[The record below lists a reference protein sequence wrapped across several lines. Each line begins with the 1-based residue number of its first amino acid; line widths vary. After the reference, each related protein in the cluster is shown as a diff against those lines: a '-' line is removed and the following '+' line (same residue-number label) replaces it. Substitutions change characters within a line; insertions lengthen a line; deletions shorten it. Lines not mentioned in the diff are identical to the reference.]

1 MKDSQRALLI
11 GAIALAV
18 ATAGCGGRTGQHL
31 PPTSGTIAASDSS
44 GLVASPRAASREVPS
59 ASLAEF
65 DARFAAAVDT
75 AKDVP
80 LAGLPPSGTVS
91 PTCQASGEPT
101 PPSRFCIAQLP
112 AEDPIVTIMANATGS
127 MGATGLMM
135 AYAAM
140 PDGIRGTVLPAPV
153 LGDEASS
160 ARSWGDLGCTAVLA
174 VRDGTLIVSVQ
185 VRLAKGAAAV
195 DCGLDAP
202 TDYLETVAR
211 TLLDNLA
218 GFRAVGLP
226 VDDPVARDRAARLI
240 TDGTLR
246 PGERDLVTLP
256 PEFASLSDGGEVIAR
271 RDGEGWTLVFFEVR
285 GLVDH
290 YSGWVFRSSGNLGA
304 DEDPLGGGSATV
316 ERIDEHWFHVASK

>member
-1 MKDSQRALLI
+1 MTNSRRAFLV
-11 GAIALAV
+11 GAVTLAV
-18 ATAGCGGRTGQHL
+18 AAAGCGGGTQPLAPSNGTTAAAG
-31 PPTSGTIAASDSS
+31 PSGLAASPSAAA
-44 GLVASPRAASREVPS
+44 LVAPS
-59 ASLAEF
+59 ADLSEF
-65 DARFAAAVDT
+65 DGRFSAAVET

-80 LAGLPPSGTVS
+80 LAGLPPSGTVT
-91 PTCQASGEPT
+91 PECQALGEPT
-101 PPSRFCIAQLP
+101 SPSRFCIAQLP
-112 AEDPIVTIMANATGS
+112 AADPIVTIMANATGS

-140 PDGIRGTVLPAPV
+140 PDGIRGTVLPAPA

-160 ARSWGDLGCTAVLA
+160 ARSWGDQGCTAVLA

-185 VRLAKGAAAV
+185 VRLANGAAAV

-211 TLLDNLA
+211 TLLDNLGA
-218 GFRAVGLP
+218 FRAVGLP
-226 VDDPVARDRAARLI
+226 VDDPAARDRAARLI

-256 PEFASLSDGGEVIAR
+256 PEFASLSDSGEVIAR
-271 RDGEGWTLVFFEVR
+271 RDADGWTIVFFEVR

-290 YSGWVFRSSGNLGA
+290 YSGWVFRSTGKLGA

-316 ERIDEHWFHVASK
+316 ERIDEHWFHVASN